1 MRRTPDFNEVGLPWA
16 AMHLYLFVDE
26 ARKTLYSIQDGF
38 NLQLNS

>member
-1 MRRTPDFNEVGLPWA
+1 MRRDPDLNEVRLSLA

>member
-1 MRRTPDFNEVGLPWA
+1 MRRDPDFNEVRLPLA

-26 ARKTLYSIQDGF
+26 ARKTLYSIQDGL